1 MRIIDDYILL
11 SLIALPLLGA
21 ALIMATPSARIT
33 AIRRTAT
40 AFALVAMLLSF
51 YVFLRF
57 YLDGDGDRFSAAWRW
72 LSLPGPWQ
80 FGDIGISLA
89 LGVDG
94 IAAPMVLLTGIVM
107 FTGTLVSW
115 SITAWSKDFFIL
127 YFLLLA
133 GVFGVFVA
141 LDLFFFF
148 FFYELS
154 VLPMY
159 LLIGVW
165 GSSSR
170 FPKFAR
176 TKEYSAMKLTLYL
189 VAGSVLI
196 WIAFMAIFIEAGL
209 GTFHLQRLAAV
220 EYSPSFQKVF
230 FPFLAIGFGILAGL
244 WPFHTWSPDGH
255 VAAPTAVS
263 MAHAGVLMKL
273 GAFGII
279 HIGMRLLPEGAAFW
293 MPALV
298 GLGTVNVIYGA
309 ISAMGQSDLKYVIG
323 YSSVSHMGYVMMGIA
338 TLHPLGLSGAV
349 LQMFSHGIM
358 TALFFA
364 VVGVVYDRTH
374 TRDIL
379 ALNGLAKR
387 MGVTAV
393 FFTIAGLTSLGLPG
407 LSGFVAELLVFLG
420 LFQTYPILGALGIIG
435 AAITAV
441 YILRLLAKVFFGPLE
456 PMQQAAVG
464 AHTASVDASA
474 AAIADVDVADRDARG
489 VSVHAVPAA
498 VSDVARADTEAHA
511 AADTHAAT
519 AAQATEHAAQVEP
532 PKPMDAT
539 RVETFAAAVLT
550 AFVLL
555 VGLFPFPFIR
565 VIDAGVAEAL
575 GRLG

>member
-1 MRIIDDYILL
+1 MRIIDEYILL
-11 SLIALPLLGA
+11 SLIALPLAGA
-21 ALIMATPSARIT
+21 LAIMALPSARAA
-33 AIRRTAT
+33 AIRRVATAT
-40 AFALVAMLLSF
+40 ALVAMMASF
-51 YVFLRF
+51 YVFARY
-57 YLDGDGDRFSAAWRW
+57 YLDGDGERFASGWRW
-72 LSLPGPWQ
+72 LSLPGPWEY
-80 FGDIGISLA
+80 GERGISLA

-94 IAAPMVLLTGIVM
+94 IGALMALLTGVVM
-107 FTGTLVSW
+107 FTGVLVSW
-115 SITAWSKDFFIL
+115 SIRDWSKDFFIL

-133 GVFGVFVA
+133 GVFGVFVSQ
-141 LDLFFFF
+141 DLFFFF

-170 FPKFAR
+170 FPRFSR

-189 VAGSVLI
+189 VGGSVLI
-196 WIAFMAIFIEAGL
+196 WIAFMAIFVEAGL
-209 GTFHLQRLAAV
+209 GTFDMRLLAEV
-220 EYSPSFQKVF
+220 EYSPMFQRIF

-263 MAHAGVLMKL
+263 MVHAGVLMKL

-279 HIGMRLLPEGAAFW
+279 RIGMHILPEGAEFW

-323 YSSVSHMGYVMMGIA
+323 YSSVSHMGYVVMGIA

-364 VVGVVYDRTH
+364 MVGVVYERTH
-374 TRDIL
+374 TRDIP
-379 ALNGLAKR
+379 ALEGLAKR
-387 MGVTAV
+387 MRVTAV

-420 LFQTYPILGALGIIG
+420 LFQTYPALGVLGIIG

-441 YILRLLAKVFFGPLE
+441 YILRLLAKVFFGE
-456 PMQQAAVG
+456 PPPVSE
-464 AHTASVDASA
+464 HASGSA
-474 AAIADVDVADRDARG
+474 EHRPQD
-489 VSVHAVPAA
+489 
-498 VSDVARADTEAHA
+498 
-511 AADTHAAT
+511 AADTPQDADARVAT
-519 AAQATEHAAQVEP
+519 ADAAQGVARDVTQTATAMRQQGGGEGGDGDDGP
-532 PKPMDAT
+532 ADAT
-539 RVETFAAAVLT
+539 RAEAVAAGMLT
-550 AFVLL
+550 AFVLA
-555 VGLFPFPFIR
+555 VGLLPFPFLR
-565 VIDAGVAEAL
+565 VIEGGVGAAL
-575 GRLG
+575 GGG